1 VAATWRCEVLRQP
14 GRALG
19 APAWPGRVPAGAGMA
34 VACGTL
40 GSPVRGLDGVA
51 RRDTAADVIF
61 VDGVADGYRCA
72 DALAKG

>member
-1 VAATWRCEVLRQP
+1 
-14 GRALG
+14 
-19 APAWPGRVPAGAGMA
+19 

-51 RRDTAADVIF
+51 RRDTEADVIL